1 MNTYYS
7 PTVVPSTMIDHVLV
21 PMDDSPLARHA
32 LEFALEAH
40 PTANVTVLHVV
51 EHVDGSVGAELLVG
65 PERLR
70 GRAEAR
76 AERLFDEARERAAD
90 HGGELTTVTRFGTPA
105 RVITEFAREEDVDLV
120 VIGCH
125 GRRIV
130 PQVLL
135 GDVAQEVVRRASVPV
150 TVVR

>member
-1 MNTYYS
+1 
-7 PTVVPSTMIDHVLV
+7 
-21 PMDDSPLARHA
+21 
-32 LEFALEAH
+32 
-40 PTANVTVLHVV
+40 
-51 EHVDGSVGAELLVG
+51 
-65 PERLR
+65 
-70 GRAEAR
+70 
-76 AERLFDEARERAAD
+76 
-90 HGGELTTVTRFGTPA
+90 
-105 RVITEFAREEDVDLV
+105 